1 MRSLSTRCAAPF
13 LGGNNKS
20 PLHDCSKPSR
30 FEDPWK
36 QKVFCWIAD
45 GKLNLCPAG
54 PDKKPMNV
62 GDKDVYDLLDWA
74 VMPDKD
80 GKFTLASDTTSSND
94 ALKLKADTNILG
106 EEWIQAIREESR
118 KASRKLDENR

>member
-1 MRSLSTRCAAPF
+1 
-13 LGGNNKS
+13 
-20 PLHDCSKPSR
+20 
-30 FEDPWK
+30 
-36 QKVFCWIAD
+36 
-45 GKLNLCPAG
+45 
-54 PDKKPMNV
+54 MNI